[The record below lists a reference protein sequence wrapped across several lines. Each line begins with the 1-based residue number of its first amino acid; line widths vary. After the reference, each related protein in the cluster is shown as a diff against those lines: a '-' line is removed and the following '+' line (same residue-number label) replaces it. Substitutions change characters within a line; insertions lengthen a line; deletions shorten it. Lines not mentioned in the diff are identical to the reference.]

1 LIASGVIVAS
11 VLGML
16 LSRSVRT
23 LEHHPTTPEPVDS
36 AEPVPVPAT

>member
-1 LIASGVIVAS
+1 

-23 LEHHPTTPEPVDS
+23 LEHHPATPDPVDS
-36 AEPVPVPAT
+36 AVPVAVPAT